1 MNKPINLLSITFTDQ
16 YGEMVVK
23 EEYSVTF
30 NDVSNAEKFIQQRHT
45 YWQELLSMRLFMS
58 PRQNETI
65 DTIEIQKIFKLV
77 SKHFNISP
85 GNIFRR
91 VRNPNVIEAR
101 RFGVAICTYL
111 TLKPQTI
118 SDAIGFDRT
127 NIIYHRNKFD
137 GIYEVDIKYRE
148 KYERVKDAVLT
159 ELNGSYSEDGSGK
172 KLNNE

>member
-1 MNKPINLLSITFTDQ
+1 VNKPINLLNITFTDQ

-159 ELNGSYSEDGSGK
+159 ELNGSYSEDVSGK
-172 KLNNE
+172 KIG